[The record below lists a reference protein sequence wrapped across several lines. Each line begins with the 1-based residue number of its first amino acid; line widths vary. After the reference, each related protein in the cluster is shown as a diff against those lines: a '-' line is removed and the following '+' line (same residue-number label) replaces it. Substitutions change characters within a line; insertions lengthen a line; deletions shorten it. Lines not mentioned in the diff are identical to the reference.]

1 MKNSIL
7 ILVACD
13 NNNIV
18 YTAAVE
24 EAKQEVISY
33 FGKKHLVAN
42 EPDKPCII
50 LDCDVDPDDIRN
62 IKKSFDEDTVGFA
75 VIRNTESK
83 CIVGDFINL
92 PE

>member
-1 MKNSIL
+1 MKTSIL
-7 ILVACD
+7 IVVACD

-18 YTAAVE
+18 YTATVE
-24 EAKQEVISY
+24 EAKKEIIAY
-33 FGKKHLVAN
+33 FGKKHLVVN
-42 EPDKPCII
+42 EPDKPCLL

-62 IKKSFDEDTVGFA
+62 IKKYFDEDSVGFI